1 MGFISSTNDGFPV
14 CNLSCGSGRSAR
26 GTGVSV
32 SALYSSFWFF
42 VCCCFALRSAVVK
55 DVCVVYIL
63 QHVCVV
69 LLSGVWA
76 DRSCLVG
83 QHLPCLVVNVTDH
96 LNASSLAMGQDRG
109 RYDFYI
115 GLALAISSSIF
126 IGGSFILKKKGLLR
140 LAKKGSMRAGRGFSL
155 CVLVSSDLSS
165 KQERMFTSGRR
176 ADTPC
181 SGCASPTGKPEVK
194 PV

>member
-1 MGFISSTNDGFPV
+1 MF
-14 CNLSCGSGRSAR
+14 L
-26 GTGVSV
+26 
-32 SALYSSFWFF
+32 
-42 VCCCFALRSAVVK
+42 CCCLCCSQGCR
-55 DVCVVYIL
+55 CVDTFSL
-63 QHVCVV
+63 C
-69 LLSGVWA
+69 SFPGVWA

-83 QHLPCLVVNVTDH
+83 QHLPCLVVEVTDR

-115 GLALAISSSIF
+115 GLALAVSSSIF

-140 LAKKGSMRAGRGFSL
+140 LAKKGAMRAGMGPLSLSL
-155 CVLVSSDLSS
+155 CTSS
-165 KQERMFTSGRR
+165 SGWVRAR
-176 ADTPC
+176 SDGRGADTPC